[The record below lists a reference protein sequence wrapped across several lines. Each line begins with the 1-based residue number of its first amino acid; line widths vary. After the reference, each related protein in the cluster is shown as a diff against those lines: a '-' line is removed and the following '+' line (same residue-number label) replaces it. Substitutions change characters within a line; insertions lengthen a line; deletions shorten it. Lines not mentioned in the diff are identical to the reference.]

1 MLLVFTVLSEGVARG
16 NDEFTPLPFSLT
28 TSAATLD
35 TMVVYDALLFAAHMK
50 RVRKI
55 VTRQAMLSSYA
66 NTLERV

>member
-50 RVRKI
+50 RARKY
-55 VTRQAMLSSYA
+55 RNASGDA
-66 NTLERV
+66 LELRKHA